1 MFTAQRETAML
12 FNKDETIV
20 EIGKGLRRQG
30 VDITQEPLPRRWVDL
45 IHHLDEQ
52 ERRQAEER
60 DRPEAEPH
68 ERRHKLS
75 RM

>member
-1 MFTAQRETAML
+1 MFTAERETAML

-20 EIGKGLRRQG
+20 EIGKGLRRRG
-30 VDITQEPLPRRWVDL
+30 EDITQEPLPRRWVDL

-52 ERRQAEER
+52 ERRQAEGR
-60 DRPEAEPH
+60 DQPEAEPH